1 MIVNWDC
8 IHQNTF
14 QHLKAKL
21 QAKGFPHENKQL
33 QWTIPCERMIMQAWV
48 ATKDLVEITSLQA
61 HKVAI
66 KEKTFD

>member
-33 QWTIPCERMIMQAWV
+33 Q
-48 ATKDLVEITSLQA
+48 
-61 HKVAI
+61 
-66 KEKTFD
+66 